1 MSINAESLRS
11 FSDSIYLLNEFTIF
25 KDNCN
30 KIISSCKK
38 NFTEECGQICLL
50 IQMLDA
56 RIISTQQAFEITKKI
71 LIYMAD
77 EWDKRVKPKKIFIS
91 HSTDDREFVDK
102 LVVLLEKMG
111 VKQTQLFCSSI
122 QGYGILYWSSFL
134 ATLCSKNI

>member
-56 RIISTQQAFEITKKI
+56 RIISTQQAFEITKK
-71 LIYMAD
+71 Y
-77 EWDKRVKPKKIFIS
+77 
-91 HSTDDREFVDK
+91 
-102 LVVLLEKMG
+102 
-111 VKQTQLFCSSI
+111 
-122 QGYGILYWSSFL
+122 
-134 ATLCSKNI
+134 